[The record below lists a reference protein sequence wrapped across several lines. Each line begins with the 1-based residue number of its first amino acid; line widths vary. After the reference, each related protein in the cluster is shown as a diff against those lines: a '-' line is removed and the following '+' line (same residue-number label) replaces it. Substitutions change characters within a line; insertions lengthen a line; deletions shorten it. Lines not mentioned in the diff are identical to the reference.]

1 MKFFREEGGFESA
14 IIWKTSEGEK
24 EYVTPSGWPLT
35 KKARKL
41 AEQFDVI
48 LARKMR
54 KVKKM
59 LRKQGYFRMKP
70 GLSKYHLLGKSLQ
83 VLDDLKLLSK
93 CDPDREN
100 IWRALYDYAPKLA
113 PRKMP
118 ASEERSVGKRNFFL
132 NSYRLGQLSQDT
144 LEKMGTWSNW
154 QDVYMVFAGNPR
166 LWEDWKRVLD
176 WILKRSDKNGKIN
189 RTKLREALKVVRK
202 AVGKRAKV
210 KRDTTVLTDSELNE
224 LLGAVEKRN

>member
-1 MKFFREEGGFESA
+1 VVGSA

-35 KKARKL
+35 KKARQL
-41 AEQFDVI
+41 AEEFDVL

-54 KVKKM
+54 KLKRM

-70 GLSKYHLLGKSLQ
+70 GLLKYHLLGECLQ
-83 VLDDLKLLSK
+83 VLDDLPLLSK

-118 ASEERSVGKRNFFL
+118 VSEERCVGKRNFFL
-132 NSYRLGQLSQDT
+132 NTYRLGQLSQDT
-144 LEKMGTWSNW
+144 LARMGTWSNW
-154 QDVYMVFAGNPR
+154 EDVYMVFAGNPR
-166 LWEDWKRVLD
+166 LWDDWERILN
-176 WILKRSDKNGKIN
+176 WILKRSDKNGKID

-202 AVGKRAKV
+202 AVGRRAKV
-210 KRDTTVLTDSELNE
+210 KRDTTILTDRELNE
-224 LLGAVEKRN
+224 LLGAMEKRN